1 MSIPRIDRGAG
12 MVGTTIQ
19 FQNMSPSTCSLSGY
33 PMVMLVDGAGHTLL
47 SATEETSSATLAPA
61 ILLPTQK
68 ATARLDSDAVQT
80 NFSVPCVST
89 TTLSVTPPGSTRPL
103 SVDDDHAQGLA
114 GSIDA
119 CDGATIEPVQAQSIP
134 GKRTPLP
141 CPGGTLYVIPGRVIS
156 DAKYKGIVVML
167 QNDSGWNCTITGYPA
182 VAVAVDLYGTPVLIA
197 KPTLRGYLGG
207 AAEGIS
213 APPTV
218 TVHAGKRASFL
229 VEGTNP
235 AQGRRCIRYSSFGVV
250 PPNSTGVPNNGSDAI
265 RGGICAPIDVHP
277 VVPGTSGTQ

>member
-1 MSIPRIDRGAG
+1 MGSGQSFAASVVLPVVIVSTGCLVSACSPSSSGQAATSTGRTTTSTLPPVCQESQLDVSIPRIDRGAG

-167 QNDSGWNCTITGYPA
+167 QNDSGWN
-182 VAVAVDLYGTPVLIA
+182 
-197 KPTLRGYLGG
+197 
-207 AAEGIS
+207 
-213 APPTV
+213 
-218 TVHAGKRASFL
+218 
-229 VEGTNP
+229 
-235 AQGRRCIRYSSFGVV
+235 
-250 PPNSTGVPNNGSDAI
+250 
-265 RGGICAPIDVHP
+265 
-277 VVPGTSGTQ
+277 